1 MPRVEPPARGAR
13 YATAR
18 AVVRVFLVAAVLLGV
33 TLQLTA
39 DARAEY
45 AGGRSA
51 LNDRDYF
58 RAVERF
64 GRALE
69 ENPDYREALVG
80 MAEAYYRLEEYDEAL
95 EYIDEARRLAR
106 RDPAVLALSGQIR
119 LALGSVDEA
128 RELFEQAVEA
138 DPNSVEGRIG
148 LAELAIAEGNAARA
162 LERYRDVV
170 RLDPHDRQA
179 LLSLALVYEARG
191 ERETAEEYLQ
201 LALEHHSRHP
211 EVQLLAAEYYYRARE
226 YEAAVRHAQAAL
238 SLRPAHHSALLLLG
252 SVSLHRERHDE
263 AVAYTEQLLG
273 LRRDNPAA
281 WYVRAVAHHR
291 LGELEKAL
299 DAFEAAL
306 EINPEAETVRYALEQ
321 LVLSELDLEDERRP
335 EYAAYHFRRAD
346 SLENQNQFRRALA
359 SYRRG
364 LRLNP
369 YDRDARVAYAE
380 MHRAHGN
387 RATYLQQ
394 LEVLANLGFDDDY
407 IQDRIEASQA
417 MLRDAVAARWDL
429 DQFALERDRVQ
440 VSLFTI
446 PHRNAPLYPVS
457 DMSLTQTLRDEL
469 LAYERV
475 SVTGGPQA
483 VDEYAEAFRAAR
495 EDGSQYFVLVEFV
508 EEERRFTVRA
518 ELYLSRTG
526 AELGSVQSRREGN
539 MRVRD
544 ALARVAEGISRR
556 VPLIGRLVERDFGRG
571 VVSVGRLDGVEEDD
585 ELAIV
590 RRSAVVPRSG
600 EGGYLYDREDRV
612 GSFSVTAVDDMIAE
626 GEIRRRDFVD
636 TINLGDTV
644 LLEAEL
650 TEASETV
657 RMFPPLY
664 RRIRSIR

>member
-612 GSFSVTAVDDMIAE
+612 GSFLVTAVDDMIAE

>member
-1 MPRVEPPARGAR
+1 MPLAKPPAAHTWGGAGR
-13 YATAR
+13 W
-18 AVVRVFLVAAVLLGV
+18 VFRIALVLVVLLG
-33 TLQLTA
+33 TALQLRA

-45 AGGRSA
+45 SAGRSA
-51 LNDRDYF
+51 LEDRDYF

-95 EYIDEARRLAR
+95 GYIDEARRLAR
-106 RDPAVLALSGQIR
+106 RDPAVLALAGQVR
-119 LALGSVDEA
+119 LALGSVGEA
-128 RELFEQAVEA
+128 RELFEEAVEA
-138 DPNSVEGRIG
+138 DPNSVDGRIG
-148 LAELAIAEGNAARA
+148 LAELAIAEGNTARA
-162 LERYRDVV
+162 LQRYRDVV
-170 RLDPHDRQA
+170 RLDPRDRQA

-238 SLRPAHHSALLLLG
+238 SLRPAHHGALLLLG
-252 SVSLHRERHDE
+252 SVSLHRERYDE
-263 AVAYTEQLLG
+263 AIAYTEQLLG

-281 WYVRAVAHHR
+281 WYVRAVAHR
-291 LGELEKAL
+291 ELGELESAL

-306 EINPEAETVRYALEQ
+306 DSNPEAETVRYALEQ
-321 LVLSELDLEDERRP
+321 LVLAELDLEDERRA

-346 SLENQNQFRRALA
+346 GLENQNQFRRALA

-364 LRLNP
+364 LRLDP

-394 LEVLANLGFDDDY
+394 LEVLADLGFEDDY
-407 IQDRIEASQA
+407 IRDRIEASRA
-417 MLRDAVAARWDL
+417 MLRDAPAARWDL
-429 DQFALERDRVQ
+429 DQFGLARDRVQ

-457 DMSLTQTLRDEL
+457 DLSLTQTLRDEL

-475 SVTGGPQA
+475 SVTGGSEA
-483 VDEYAEAFRAAR
+483 VHEYAEAFRAAR
-495 EDGSQYFVLVEFV
+495 EDGSQYFAVIEFV
-508 EEERRFTVRA
+508 EEERRFTARA
-518 ELYLSRTG
+518 ELHLSRTG
-526 AELGSVQSRREGN
+526 AELGSVHSQREGN
-539 MRVRD
+539 MRVRE

-590 RRSAVVPRSG
+590 RRSAVIPRSG
-600 EGGYLYDREDRV
+600 DGGYLYDRDDRV
-612 GSFSVTAVDDMIAE
+612 GSFLVTSVDDMIAE

-644 LLEAEL
+644 LLERDL

-664 RRIRSIR
+664 RRIRSIQ